1 MTKKV
6 TYQPTSRIVISC
18 HAQMPRI
25 MIFFCSLGTTLVY
38 SRSNPL
44 FIMRKRASL
53 SWERAPSVYCDATVG
68 NPPVLHC
75 PHSFLIFLPNLRRNS
90 HLESPLTS
98 VFSSTTL
105 RNSAVTTPSPNPKVH
120 HPAMDSLVLSLQ
132 CGKGATVF
140 VSSRHREFVAHV

>member
-1 MTKKV
+1 M
-6 TYQPTSRIVISC
+6 
-18 HAQMPRI
+18 
-25 MIFFCSLGTTLVY
+25 Y

-105 RNSAVTTPSPNPKVH
+105 RNSAVTTPSPLTRKSTTLRWTLWCSHYSVAKGQQFSCPLGTAN
-120 HPAMDSLVLSLQ
+120 LSLTFENGVQ
-132 CGKGATVF
+132 VVGF
-140 VSSRHREFVAHV
+140 RRFFEQNPRL